1 MQTTIFIYVCVCT
14 HTYLYVCVCVHICMC
29 RDRGQPGI
37 WFLRGHTSHFA
48 FLRQGQGFL
57 TFTWNSLVWLGWLAR
72 EPLGVCCFHELR
84 TDVMSFHHCPV
95 PHLYVILGIK
105 LGSTC
110 FQDKHFTHWI
120 VIQAWVTIGFVC
132 LFSLG
137 GVFVSF
143 FKQTT
148 SCLFIYILA

>member
-1 MQTTIFIYVCVCT
+1 MQTTIFIYVCVHA
-14 HTYLYVCVCVHICMC
+14 HTYLYVCVSTCVC

-37 WFLRGHTSHFA
+37 RFLRGHASHFA
-48 FLRQGQGFL
+48 FLRQGFL
-57 TFTWNSLVWLGWLAR
+57 TFTWNSLVWLGWLTR

-110 FQDKHFTHWI
+110 FQGKHFTHWI

-137 GVFVSF
+137 GCLFF
-143 FKQTT
+143 FKQTRLAY
-148 SCLFIYILA
+148 LFIF